1 MSIKNLGLVFLMFA
15 GVNLAAQTRI
25 TGLVKEPSGTPV
37 ADMYIIVGNPGSKSV
52 IGYATTG
59 QNGEFTIS
67 FTSAQD
73 SVQIKTS
80 RLDYSESLILIP
92 NKNADIQIVVN
103 PHATNLNEIVIRP
116 EAVQRRGDTLN
127 FFVRRFVSVQ
137 DRSIG
142 DVIRKLPGIEVLSTG
157 QINYQGRAINEF
169 MVEGLDLMGGRYG
182 GVVNNLSYD
191 DVSTVQIL
199 ENHEP
204 VRAKKEISNSDR
216 AAINLKL
223 KEGSRNK
230 YLLSFTLGV
239 GALPLQW
246 DNEAS
251 LMQFAVRKQ
260 TNVVYK
266 GNNAGKRIDGE
277 LRSFYGSS
285 DGFNDDALLKIPGS
299 VPPLSN
305 TQRYLFNNAHT
316 VNVNRLYAL
325 SKYETIGIQ
334 GDFITDRQKQDSKFN
349 TSYVIGKDSSL
360 EISEASKQHTLLN
373 KANFSVNYRNN
384 APAFFLNN
392 VTKGHAEWSSSDASI
407 VNLKETNQNLL
418 FDNYSIHNN
427 FSALKI
433 INKKRVE
440 IVSITSYSAINEEL
454 SVSNGVG
461 ERDYIQVAGRNLFST
476 NNSVMYGGKS
486 GGFSYDLIAGADYK
500 SSELESELKINDL
513 QPDDSFQNTLRLND
527 LRIYISPS
535 MRYSHKKMVFNVQ
548 LPVSYNFR
556 RLNESGESLS
566 KSGVFLSPSVGFRY
580 DPSNV
585 LRMSVNFE
593 REQKKGDISSLN
605 RGYILTNYRSLSK
618 GSEMWSQDTINKVF
632 LGFVLNKAEKLSS
645 TYLTFLYT
653 YRASNL
659 IVSRDFNDIM
669 LYRYILPLPLHSGGF
684 STILMHSKGFDGV
697 VRKAT
702 VSSSYSIFNN
712 RQIQGGGVV
721 KNTTNSFYLNLEMN
735 INLWEDSD
743 LRYNA
748 GWTNSLSKT
757 SKSNQDIASGTIND
771 LNQTLSFQS
780 LIYKYFHFKV
790 SAEHRKLFSAGSHI
804 PSSFFLDSEVL
815 YKRERIELSLELSN
829 LLNTR
834 DYAVKF
840 LGSFLNTENLYTLRQ
855 RSVMFRARF
864 SL

>member
-1 MSIKNLGLVFLMFA
+1 MSIKYICLFFIMFA
-15 GVNLAAQTRI
+15 GAHLAAQTII
-25 TGLVKEPSGTPV
+25 TGSVKELSGLPV
-37 ADMYIIVGNPGSKSV
+37 ADVYIIAGNPGSRAV

-59 QNGEFTIS
+59 QNGEFAIS
-67 FTSAQD
+67 FNSAQD

-80 RLDYSESLILIP
+80 RLDYSETLVMIP

-103 PHATNLNEIVIRP
+103 SHATNLNEIIIRP
-116 EAVQRRGDTLN
+116 EAVRRRGDTLN
-127 FFVRRFVSVQ
+127 FYVRRFVSLQ

-142 DVIRKLPGIEVLSTG
+142 DVIRKLPGIEVLTTG

-239 GALPLQW
+239 GALPLKW

-266 GNNAGKRIDGE
+266 GNNAGKMIDGE
-277 LRSFYGSS
+277 LRSFYGGS
-285 DGFNDDALLKIPGS
+285 DGFNDDALLKIHGS

-349 TSYVIGKDSSL
+349 TSYVIGRDSSL
-360 EISEASKQHTLLN
+360 EISEASKQRTLLS
-373 KANFSVNYRNN
+373 KANISVNYRNN

-407 VNLKETNQNLL
+407 VNLKETNQHLL

-440 IVSITSYSAINEEL
+440 IVSITSYSVINEEL
-454 SVSNGVG
+454 SVFNGVG

-486 GGFSYDLIAGADYK
+486 GGLSYDLIAGADYK
-500 SSELESELKINDL
+500 SSELESELNINDL
-513 QPDDSFQNTLRLND
+513 QPDDSLQNTLRLND

-535 MRYSHKKMVFNVQ
+535 LRYSHKKMVFNVQ

-556 RLNESGESLS
+556 GLNESGESLS
-566 KSGVFLSPSVGFRY
+566 KSGAFLSPSLGFRY

-585 LRMSVNFE
+585 FRMSVNFE
-593 REQKKGDISSLN
+593 RDHKKGDIGSLN

-632 LGFVLNKAEKLSS
+632 LGFVINKAEKLSS

-653 YRASNL
+653 YRASNQ

-669 LYRYILPLPLHSGGF
+669 LYRYILPLPVRSGGF

-748 GWTNSLSKT
+748 GWTNSLSRT
-757 SKSNQDIASGTIND
+757 SKSNQEIASGTIND
-771 LNQTLSFQS
+771 LNQTLRFQS
-780 LIYKYFHFKV
+780 LIYKYFHFNV